1 MLVKLNNLFRDFSV
15 SYPVENPGMKFKS
28 DSVQD
33 YYLVLEETFEH
44 IPPLFSVWRDYL
56 KALGLADDD
65 GYSSVNNVG
74 IIKRKRDGKIETLC
88 PSFFVNNNGQMN
100 ITVGGY
106 ANFEL
111 NGNYYEFTPALVPV
125 FTRFV
130 EQKQG
135 KKTVSVCE
143 YFITTPDGDTALEMY
158 QSVPDKDGKISSYA
172 KLEYYNDESIPIEC
186 LIPFV
191 LSDEAKKLSGDEIR
205 KAWVKGEFLELL
217 KLPMANGCFIEG
229 NKAFRELFATKTFP
243 STGIQLLV
251 KNGREV
257 ISTFKDGTTISK
269 VRWQIVMSSHPEI
282 SVKTVTK
289 IDDKWVD
296 DYCLLDEAKFI
307 SFTSAANNAAY
318 HFIGSNNF
326 QGYQDHALIW
336 ITRPA
341 ANTEHSPFSLIFV
354 DYDDIHENCFS
365 IISDYIEDHNVKIP
379 VKNNGFKLGE
389 IAKPSI
395 KARTVNLL
403 PPSDAPKT
411 SYQDAVIDV
420 GEIPF

>member
-1 MLVKLNNLFRDFSV
+1 MLVKLNNVFRDFSV
-15 SYPVENPGMKFKS
+15 SYPVENPGMKFNS
-28 DSVQD
+28 DVVQD

-44 IPPLFSVWRDYL
+44 IHPLFSVWRDYL
-56 KALGLADDD
+56 KALGLADDE
-65 GYSSVNNVG
+65 YNSVNNVG
-74 IIKRKRDGKIETLC
+74 IVKRKRDGKIETLC

-100 ITVGGY
+100 ITVGSY
-106 ANFEL
+106 TKFEL
-111 NGNYYEFTPALVPV
+111 NGDYYEFYPTLVPV
-125 FTRFV
+125 FSQLT

-135 KKTVSVCE
+135 KKTVSICE
-143 YFITTPDGDTALEMY
+143 YYILTPEGQIDIEMY

-172 KLEYYNDESIPIEC
+172 KLEYYNDEGTPIEC

-191 LSDEAKKLSGDEIR
+191 LSDEAKKLSGNDIR
-205 KAWVKGEFLELL
+205 KAWVKGEFLGLL
-217 KLPMANGCFIEG
+217 KPPMARGNFIEG

-251 KNGREV
+251 KNGKEV
-257 ISTFKDGTTISK
+257 ISTFKDGSTISK
-269 VRWQIVMSSHPEI
+269 VRWEIVMSSHPDV

-307 SFTSAANNAAY
+307 SFTSAANNVAY

-326 QGYQDHALIW
+326 QEYPDHALIW

-354 DYDDIHENCFS
+354 DHDDIHENCFN
-365 IISDYIEDHNVKIP
+365 IISDYIEEHNVKIP
-379 VKNNGFKLGE
+379 VKNNGFKLDK
-389 IAKPSI
+389 IAKPSL
-395 KARTVNLL
+395 KGRTVKLL
-403 PPSDAPKT
+403 PSSDAPKT

-420 GEIPF
+420 EEIAF